1 MMVLPDVNILVYAF
15 REDAADHGNFK
26 SWLDEVINSDE
37 AYGIADLVL
46 SGFLR
51 IVTNPRAFSVPTP
64 MAEALIF
71 VERLRNVRNCVV
83 IAPGSR
89 HWEIFRGLCETG
101 GIRGNLVPDA
111 YFAAL
116 AIESGSE
123 WITTDGDYA
132 RFRGL
137 RWRRPFELV

>member
-1 MMVLPDVNILVYAF
+1 MVLPDVSILVYAF
-15 REDAADHGNFK
+15 REDAADHGKFK
-26 SWLDEVINSDE
+26 SWLDGVINSDE

-71 VERLRNVRNCVV
+71 VERLRNLQNCVV

-89 HWEIFRGLCETG
+89 HWEIFRGLCESG
-101 GIRGNLVPDA
+101 GVRGNLVPDA

>member
-1 MMVLPDVNILVYAF
+1 MVLPDVNILVYAF
-15 REDAADHGNFK
+15 RDDAANHREFK
-26 SWLDEVINSDE
+26 RWLEGLINSDE
-37 AYGIADLVL
+37 TYGVADLVL
-46 SGFLR
+46 TRFLR
-51 IVTNPRAFSVPTP
+51 IVTNPRAFKLPTP
-64 MAEALIF
+64 MADALAF
-71 VERLRNVRNCVV
+71 VESLRNAENCVV

-101 GIRGNLVPDA
+101 GIKGNLVPDA

-123 WITTDGDYA
+123 WLTTDGDYA

-137 RWRRPFELV
+137 RCRRPFELV